1 MEKFVWFVARDTL
14 ARGYFRHLFWAAVA
28 FVAFPLKMF
37 LQDFRQ
43 DYHVSINTKSVS
55 LVVVISPCVLNVW
68 MIVWCYLAFAFW
80 SKLTRCLFFFYILI
94 SLADFISVAQI
105 LCTQNQYPVFQI
117 DLKYPM
123 LAWFPSEIFL
133 YFKVHLFIEHIRVAA
148 SVFNQVNVL

>member
-1 MEKFVWFVARDTL
+1 MKLVKRSSHLRWFPRIGIVEKFVWFVARDTL

-43 DYHVSINTKSVS
+43 YYHVSINTKSVS

-80 SKLTRCLFFFYILI
+80 NKLTRCFFVFFNF
-94 SLADFISVAQI
+94 DFIGRFYFRCPNSMYSKSVSCLPNRPKIPHASMVS
-105 LCTQNQYPVFQI
+105 LWN
-117 DLKYPM
+117 
-123 LAWFPSEIFL
+123 FP
-133 YFKVHLFIEHIRVAA
+133 LF
-148 SVFNQVNVL
+148 